1 MESTAR
7 AHRCAHTYTLSLGQV
22 RDDNPFLKTK
32 VFQTTTCKNEKH
44 KKYPNK
50 LHLFS
55 FYVLLHHL
63 KLCKHISFFIIFYAI
78 QLFQCF
84 NVYIAKNVS
93 LAKKNIL
100 KTQTHFKVIV
110 SSVCLHGLQGFA
122 LVSLQLSMCSKK
134 LLEIFFF
141 FQTMPCLSWK
151 TWKTLTVLGWV
162 SVSRKGW
169 ETFGDLLNYILT
181 GSWQKKWDGKKKC
194 CISVTEFWKS
204 KLPK

>member
-1 MESTAR
+1 MTIHSWR
-7 AHRCAHTYTLSLGQV
+7 
-22 RDDNPFLKTK
+22 LKYFK
-32 VFQTTTCKNEKH
+32 QQLVKMKNIKNT
-44 KKYPNK
+44 PIK

-181 GSWQKKWDGKKKC
+181 GSWQKKRGEYFK
-194 CISVTEFWKS
+194 
-204 KLPK
+204 